1 MKRACFFGI
10 LIFLLIVFCGCDR
23 LSQRYEN
30 NLSTNAPITNNASAS
45 KTVTRTSEQ
54 VLTDFKALKPQDI
67 RSIDIVVVRNTGSVE
82 RVTKAFTDTADIQKI
97 LSVFAAADA
106 EITEEQ
112 KPSNGG
118 WSVMVRIW
126 LQEQKNTDIDK
137 PILVSPQA
145 PGYIS
150 IDNYAY
156 SVKNDDYITALTS
169 FFEASPIQ
177 EKAYL

>member
-1 MKRACFFGI
+1 MKKLAALVFLFFLPVIFFGCNKPTQTD
-10 LIFLLIVFCGCDR
+10 F
-23 LSQRYEN
+23 SM
-30 NLSTNAPITNNASAS
+30 NNASAS
-45 KTVTRTSEQ
+45 ETKTRTSEQ
-54 VLTDFKALKPQDI
+54 VLTDFKALEPQNI

-82 RVTKAFTDTADIQKI
+82 RVVKAFTDTADIQKI

-106 EITEEQ
+106 ENAEKQ

-126 LQEQKNTDIDK
+126 LQEQKKTDIDK

-150 IDNYAY
+150 IDNYVY
-156 SVKNDDYITALTS
+156 SVKNDEYITALTS

-177 EKAYL
+177 EKPYQ

>member
-1 MKRACFFGI
+1 MKKIAALVFLFFLPVI
-10 LIFLLIVFCGCDR
+10 LFGCNKPTQTDF
-23 LSQRYEN
+23 SMD
-30 NLSTNAPITNNASAS
+30 NASAS
-45 KTVTRTSEQ
+45 ETKTRTSEQ
-54 VLTDFKALKPQDI
+54 VLTDFKALEPQDI
-67 RSIDIVVVRNTGSVE
+67 RSIDIVVVRNTGTVE
-82 RVTKAFTDTADIQKI
+82 RVAKAFTDTADIQKI

-112 KPSNGG
+112 KPSGG

-126 LQEQKNTDIDK
+126 LQKQKNTDIDK

-150 IDNYAY
+150 IDNYVY
-156 SVKNDDYITALTS
+156 SVKNDEYIAALTS

-177 EKAYL
+177 EEAYP

>member
-1 MKRACFFGI
+1 MKKIAALVFLFFLPVIFFGCAKPTQTD
-10 LIFLLIVFCGCDR
+10 F
-23 LSQRYEN
+23 SM
-30 NLSTNAPITNNASAS
+30 NNASAS
-45 KTVTRTSEQ
+45 ETKTRTSEQ
-54 VLTDFKALKPQDI
+54 VLADFKALEPQYI
-67 RSIDIVVVRNTGSVE
+67 RSIDIVVVRNTGGGVE
-82 RVTKAFTDTADIQKI
+82 RVAKTFTDTADIQKN

-112 KPSNGG
+112 KPSNG

-150 IDNYAY
+150 IDNYVY
-156 SVKNDDYITALTS
+156 SVKNDEYITALTS

-177 EKAYL
+177 EKSYQ

>member
-1 MKRACFFGI
+1 MKKIAALVFLFFLPVIFFGCAKPTQDESSI
-10 LIFLLIVFCGCDR
+10 
-23 LSQRYEN
+23 
-30 NLSTNAPITNNASAS
+30 NNASAS
-45 KTVTRTSEQ
+45 ETKTRTRTSEQ
-54 VLTDFKALKPQDI
+54 VLTDFKALEPQDI

-82 RVTKAFTDTADIQKI
+82 RVTKAFTDKADIQKI
-97 LSVFAAADA
+97 LSVFSAADA

-112 KPSNGG
+112 KPSNG
-118 WSVMVRIW
+118 WWVMVRIW

-150 IDNYAY
+150 IDNYVY
-156 SVKNDDYITALTS
+156 SVKSDDYISALTS

-177 EKAYL
+177 EKPYQ

>member
-1 MKRACFFGI
+1 MKKLAALVFLFFLPVIFFGCAKPTQTD
-10 LIFLLIVFCGCDR
+10 F
-23 LSQRYEN
+23 S
-30 NLSTNAPITNNASAS
+30 TNNASVS
-45 KTVTRTSEQ
+45 ETKTRTSEQ
-54 VLTDFKALKPQDI
+54 VLTDFKALEPQDI

-82 RVTKAFTDTADIQKI
+82 RVVKAFTDTADIQKI

-118 WSVMVRIW
+118 WSIMVRIW
-126 LQEQKNTDIDK
+126 LQKQKNTDIDK

-150 IDNYAY
+150 IDNYVY
-156 SVKNDDYITALTS
+156 SVKNDEYITVLTS

-177 EKAYL
+177 EKPYQ

>member
-10 LIFLLIVFCGCDR
+10 LIFLLIVFGGCDR

-30 NLSTNAPITNNASAS
+30 NLSTNVPITNYASAS
-45 KTVTRTSEQ
+45 ETKTRTSEQ
-54 VLTDFKALKPQDI
+54 ALDDSKALEPQYI

-112 KPSNGG
+112 KPSNG

-126 LQEQKNTDIDK
+126 LQEQKNIDIDK

-150 IDNYAY
+150 IDNYVY
-156 SVKNDDYITALTS
+156 SVKNDEYISALTS
-169 FFEASPIQ
+169 LFEASPI
-177 EKAYL
+177 

>member
-1 MKRACFFGI
+1 MKKIAALVFLFFLPVIFFG
-10 LIFLLIVFCGCDR
+10 CAKPTQTD
-23 LSQRYEN
+23 S
-30 NLSTNAPITNNASAS
+30 STNNASAS
-45 KTVTRTSEQ
+45 ETKTRTSEQ
-54 VLTDFKALKPQDI
+54 ALADFKALEPQDI
-67 RSIDIVVVRNTGSVE
+67 RSIDIVVVRNTGTVE
-82 RVTKAFTDTADIQKI
+82 RVTKAFTDKADIQKI

-112 KPSNGG
+112 KPSGG

-126 LQEQKNTDIDK
+126 LQEQKKTDIDK

-150 IDNYAY
+150 IDNYVY
-156 SVKNDDYITALTS
+156 SVKNDEYITALTS

-177 EKAYL
+177 EKSYP

>member
-1 MKRACFFGI
+1 MKKIAALVFLFFLPVIFFGCAKPTQTD
-10 LIFLLIVFCGCDR
+10 F
-23 LSQRYEN
+23 SM
-30 NLSTNAPITNNASAS
+30 NNASAS
-45 KTVTRTSEQ
+45 ETKTRTSEQ
-54 VLTDFKALKPQDI
+54 VLSDFKALEPQDI
-67 RSIDIVVVRNTGSVE
+67 RSIDIVVVRNTGAVE
-82 RVTKAFTDTADIQKI
+82 RVAKAFTDTADIQKI

-126 LQEQKNTDIDK
+126 LQKQKNTDINK
-137 PILVSPQA
+137 PILVSSQA

-150 IDNYAY
+150 IDNYVY

-169 FFEASPIQ
+169 FFEDSPIQ
-177 EKAYL
+177 EKSYQ

>member
-30 NLSTNAPITNNASAS
+30 NLSTNVPITNNASAS
-45 KTVTRTSEQ
+45 ETKTRTSEQ
-54 VLTDFKALKPQDI
+54 ALADFKALEPQDI

-82 RVTKAFTDTADIQKI
+82 RVTKAFTDKADIQKI

-106 EITEEQ
+106 EIPEEQ
-112 KPSNGG
+112 KPSGG

-126 LQEQKNTDIDK
+126 LQEQKKTDIDK

-150 IDNYAY
+150 IDNYVY
-156 SVKNDDYITALTS
+156 SVKNDEYISALTS

-177 EKAYL
+177 EKSYP

>member
-1 MKRACFFGI
+1 MKKLAALVFLFFLPVIFFGCAKPTQTD
-10 LIFLLIVFCGCDR
+10 F
-23 LSQRYEN
+23 SM
-30 NLSTNAPITNNASAS
+30 NNASVS
-45 KTVTRTSEQ
+45 ETKTRTSEQ
-54 VLTDFKALKPQDI
+54 VLTDFKALEPQDI

-82 RVTKAFTDTADIQKI
+82 RAVKTFTDTADIQEV
-97 LSVFAAADA
+97 LSVLTAADV
-106 EITEEQ
+106 ENTEEQ

-126 LQEQKNTDIDK
+126 LQEQKKTDIDK

-150 IDNYAY
+150 IDNYVY
-156 SVKNDDYITALTS
+156 SVKNDEYITALTS

-177 EKAYL
+177 EKPYQ

>member
-30 NLSTNAPITNNASAS
+30 NLSTNVPITNNASAS
-45 KTVTRTSEQ
+45 ETKTRTSEQ
-54 VLTDFKALKPQDI
+54 ALADFKVLEPQDI

-112 KPSNGG
+112 KPSGG

-126 LQEQKNTDIDK
+126 LQEQKKTDIDK

-150 IDNYAY
+150 IDNYVY
-156 SVKNDDYITALTS
+156 SVKNDEYISALTS

-177 EKAYL
+177 EKSYP

>member
-1 MKRACFFGI
+1 M
-10 LIFLLIVFCGCDR
+10 
-23 LSQRYEN
+23 
-30 NLSTNAPITNNASAS
+30 NNASAS

-54 VLTDFKALKPQDI
+54 VLSDFKALEPQDI
-67 RSIDIVVVRNTGSVE
+67 RSIDIVVVRNTGAVE
-82 RVTKAFTDTADIQKI
+82 RVAKAFTDTADIQKI

-112 KPSNGG
+112 KPSNG

-150 IDNYAY
+150 IDNYVY
-156 SVKNDDYITALTS
+156 SVKNDEYITALTS
-169 FFEASPIQ
+169 FFEDSSIQ
-177 EKAYL
+177 EKPYQ

>member
-1 MKRACFFGI
+1 MKKIAALVFLFFLPIIFFGCAKPTQDESSI
-10 LIFLLIVFCGCDR
+10 
-23 LSQRYEN
+23 
-30 NLSTNAPITNNASAS
+30 NNASAS

-54 VLTDFKALKPQDI
+54 VLSDFKALEPQYI

-82 RVTKAFTDTADIQKI
+82 RAAKAFADTADIQKI

-112 KPSNGG
+112 KPSNG

-150 IDNYAY
+150 IDNYVY
-156 SVKNDDYITALTS
+156 SVKNDEYITALTS

-177 EKAYL
+177 ETPYQ

>member
-1 MKRACFFGI
+1 MKRAFFFGI
-10 LIFLLIVFCGCDR
+10 LIFLLFVFCGCDR

-30 NLSTNAPITNNASAS
+30 NLSANAPITNNASVS
-45 KTVTRTSEQ
+45 ETKTRTSEQ
-54 VLTDFKALKPQDI
+54 VLTDFKALEPQDI
-67 RSIDIVVVRNTGSVE
+67 RSIDIVVVRNTGTVE
-82 RVTKAFTDTADIQKI
+82 RVAKAFTDTADIQKI

-106 EITEEQ
+106 KITEEQ
-112 KPSNGG
+112 KPSGG

-150 IDNYAY
+150 IDNYVY
-156 SVKNDDYITALTS
+156 SVKNDEYITALTS

-177 EKAYL
+177 ENPYQ

>member
-1 MKRACFFGI
+1 MKKIAALVFLFFLPVIFFGCAKPTQTD
-10 LIFLLIVFCGCDR
+10 F
-23 LSQRYEN
+23 SM
-30 NLSTNAPITNNASAS
+30 NNASAS
-45 KTVTRTSEQ
+45 ETKTRTSEQ
-54 VLTDFKALKPQDI
+54 VLTDFKALEPQDI

-112 KPSNGG
+112 KPSNG

-137 PILVSPQA
+137 PILVSPHA

-150 IDNYAY
+150 IDNCVY
-156 SVKNDDYITALTS
+156 SVKNDEYITALTS
-169 FFEASPIQ
+169 FFEDSPIQ
-177 EKAYL
+177 EKPYQ

>member
-1 MKRACFFGI
+1 MKMAYFFGI

-30 NLSTNAPITNNASAS
+30 NLSTNVPITNNASAS
-45 KTVTRTSEQ
+45 ETVTRTSEQ
-54 VLTDFKALKPQDI
+54 ALADFKALEPQDI

-82 RVTKAFTDTADIQKI
+82 RVTKAFTDKADIQKI

-106 EITEEQ
+106 EIPGEQ
-112 KPSNGG
+112 KHSNG
-118 WSVMVRIW
+118 WTVMVRIW
-126 LQEQKNTDIDK
+126 LQEQKKTDIDK

-145 PGYIS
+145 HGYIS
-150 IDNYAY
+150 IDNYVY
-156 SVKNDDYITALTS
+156 SVKNDEYISALTS

-177 EKAYL
+177 EKPYP

>member
-30 NLSTNAPITNNASAS
+30 NLSTNVPITNNASAS
-45 KTVTRTSEQ
+45 ETKTRTSEQ
-54 VLTDFKALKPQDI
+54 FLSDFKALEPQDI

-97 LSVFAAADA
+97 LSVFSAADA

-112 KPSNGG
+112 KPSGG

-126 LQEQKNTDIDK
+126 LQKQKKTDIDK

-150 IDNYAY
+150 IDNYVY
-156 SVKNDDYITALTS
+156 SVKNDEYITALTS

-177 EKAYL
+177 EKPYQ

>member
-1 MKRACFFGI
+1 MKKLAALVFLFFLPVIFFGCNKPTQTD
-10 LIFLLIVFCGCDR
+10 F
-23 LSQRYEN
+23 SM
-30 NLSTNAPITNNASAS
+30 NNASAS
-45 KTVTRTSEQ
+45 ETKTRTSEQ
-54 VLTDFKALKPQDI
+54 VLTDFKALEPQNI

-82 RVTKAFTDTADIQKI
+82 RVVKTFTDTADIQKI

-106 EITEEQ
+106 ENAEKQT
-112 KPSNGG
+112 PSNGG

-150 IDNYAY
+150 IDNYVY
-156 SVKNDDYITALTS
+156 SVKNDEYITALTS

-177 EKAYL
+177 EKPYQ

>member
-10 LIFLLIVFCGCDR
+10 LISLLIVFCGCDR

-30 NLSTNAPITNNASAS
+30 NLSTNVPITNNASAS
-45 KTVTRTSEQ
+45 ETVTRTSEQ
-54 VLTDFKALKPQDI
+54 ALADFKALEPQDI
-67 RSIDIVVVRNTGSVE
+67 RSIDIVVVRNTGTVE

-112 KPSNGG
+112 KPSGG

-126 LQEQKNTDIDK
+126 LQEQKKTDIDK

-150 IDNYAY
+150 IDNYVY
-156 SVKNDDYITALTS
+156 SVKNDEYITALTS

-177 EKAYL
+177 EKSYP

>member
-30 NLSTNAPITNNASAS
+30 NLSTNVPITNNASS
-45 KTVTRTSEQ
+45 SETKTRTSEQ
-54 VLTDFKALKPQDI
+54 VLTDFKALEPQDI

-82 RVTKAFTDTADIQKI
+82 RVAKAFTDTADIQKI

-112 KPSNGG
+112 KPSNG

-126 LQEQKNTDIDK
+126 LQEQKNTDINK

-150 IDNYAY
+150 IDNYVY
-156 SVKNDDYITALTS
+156 SVKNDEYITALTS

-177 EKAYL
+177 EKSYP

>member
-30 NLSTNAPITNNASAS
+30 NLSTNVPITNNASAS
-45 KTVTRTSEQ
+45 ETKTRTSEQ
-54 VLTDFKALKPQDI
+54 ALADFKALEPQDI

-82 RVTKAFTDTADIQKI
+82 RVTKAFTDKADIQKI

-106 EITEEQ
+106 EIPGEQ
-112 KPSNGG
+112 KHSNG
-118 WSVMVRIW
+118 WTVMVRIW
-126 LQEQKNTDIDK
+126 LQEQKKTDIDK

-145 PGYIS
+145 HGYIS
-150 IDNYAY
+150 IDNYVY
-156 SVKNDDYITALTS
+156 SVKNDEYITALTS

-177 EKAYL
+177 EKPYP